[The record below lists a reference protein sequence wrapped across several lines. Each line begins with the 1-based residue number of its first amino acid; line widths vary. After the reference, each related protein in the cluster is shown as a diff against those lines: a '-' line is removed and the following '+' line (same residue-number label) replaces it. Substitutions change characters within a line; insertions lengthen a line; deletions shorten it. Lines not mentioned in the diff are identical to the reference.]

1 MMTTS
6 LYADYEHSWNK
17 HNFKVTAGMNT
28 EYYYINALTGKRY
41 DVINEN
47 VPSIN
52 TATGTSDLK
61 GSSKEWATMGATLKG
76 KKLFPCEPLG
86 SEVYGY
92 SPAMYF

>member
-6 LYADYEHSWNK
+6 LYADYEYSWNK

-28 EYYYINALTGKRY
+28 EYYYINELIGKRY

-61 GSSKEWATMGATLKG
+61 GLLKRMGYNG
-76 KKLFPCEPLG
+76 IFCPFKL
-86 SEVYGY
+86 
-92 SPAMYF
+92 